1 MLHNLCYFCG
11 SDIFPKQSVMFPRQH
26 TEQNLCS
33 ANCSL
38 HAFTFIEHYSHS
50 LVLPIR
56 CAIIDCE
63 SIPSRKYIV
72 FDDKS
77 GEACPTHVHCTC
89 VPFVSINIFVQNQYI
104 CSIPLSAQ
112 ILVLSLCEHK
122 YQFYPFVTTNIGFI
136 PLPSQIF
143 VLSLCQQKYFLCPFI
158 STNINSFSLLAHTLV
173 IKNIGYIS
181 TNIVYILM
189 SAQIVTA
196 QMLVLFLCQK
206 IHLFY
211 LYVFTSVKTNISS
224 SPFSAQ
230 ILVLFLSR
238 HK

>member
-112 ILVLSLCEHK
+112 ISVLSLCHHK
-122 YQFYPFVTTNIGFI
+122 YWFYPFAISNICSL
-136 PLPSQIF
+136 PLSAKIF
-143 VLSLCQQKYFLCPFI
+143 SLSLHQHEYQFFLFV
-158 STNINSFSLLAHTLV
+158 ST
-173 IKNIGYIS
+173 YIS
-181 TNIVYILM
+181 
-189 SAQIVTA
+189 
-196 QMLVLFLCQK
+196 
-206 IHLFY
+206 H
-211 LYVFTSVKTNISS
+211 
-224 SPFSAQ
+224 
-230 ILVLFLSR
+230 
-238 HK
+238 

>member
-1 MLHNLCYFCG
+1 MY
-11 SDIFPKQSVMFPRQH
+11 R
-26 TEQNLCS
+26 T
-33 ANCSL
+33 
-38 HAFTFIEHYSHS
+38 
-50 LVLPIR
+50 
-56 CAIIDCE
+56 
-63 SIPSRKYIV
+63 
-72 FDDKS
+72 
-77 GEACPTHVHCTC
+77 
-89 VPFVSINIFVQNQYI
+89 NIF
-104 CSIPLSAQ
+104 
-112 ILVLSLCEHK
+112 VLSLCQHK
-122 YQFYPFVTTNIGFI
+122 YQFYPFVTTNIGSI

-211 LYVFTSVKTNISS
+211 LYDFA
-224 SPFSAQ
+224 SAKK
-230 ILVLFLSR
+230 ILVLVHFQQKYWFYSFPGTNNFSITLPAEYRFNPLCKQNSFIPLSAKILVLYICQHKYRLFPFDGTNIGLRNNITLTRVLSMFLSVKIV
-238 HK
+238 HSFSSLPLQGKASTSYG